1 MRPYKLRLRYNSM
14 IVNPAK
20 FQTILL
26 DKSNSDSYLNVQKI
40 WKPLKKLLIVGMVY
54 LVTVLFVIWKAF
66 HKNLLDVCYSSAFCL
81 L

>member
-14 IVNPAK
+14 IVNPVK